1 MQILR
6 RKPEQILINVINQQE
21 NVIIYYINYLISF
34 KETIYYFKRNL
45 CSSLKKKSV
54 IYALNIER
62 N

>member
-21 NVIIYYINYLISF
+21 NVIIYYINYLIYF

-45 CSSLKKKSV
+45 CS
-54 IYALNIER
+54 
-62 N
+62 